1 MLRKILTLFW
11 ILLLTGTIVAQDIDK
26 IFEERIEIYF
36 SFERPENADI
46 ETLSRMVSIDRL
58 SGSEVFAYANKKEFA
73 RFLELG
79 AGFTVLQHPGTLHQ
93 PRMLDKEDLKD
104 INDWDFYP
112 TYDAYVDM
120 MYQFESEFP
129 DICDVFSIGTTNEGR
144 ELLIARISDNVG
156 QDENEPEFLYTSS
169 MHGDE
174 TTGYILMLRLIDY
187 LLNGYGLNPR
197 LTHLVDEIDIFI
209 NPLANPDGTYHG
221 GNSNVYGAIRGNA
234 NGIDYNR
241 NFPDPE
247 DGPHPDGNPW
257 QTETIHWMNFAEEHR
272 IVMSANI
279 HGGAEVCNYPWDT
292 WQHLAADNLWWVY
305 VCREYAD
312 TVHLHAPSGYMDDF
326 NNGITNGYQWY
337 TIAGGRQDYMTYF
350 HQGREFTLEISDIKL
365 LPANQLPAHWNYNYR
380 SLLNYM
386 EQSLYGIRGR
396 ITDSASGEPLEAEVF
411 VLNHEADSSW
421 GYSSIPAGNFHRM
434 IYDGNYSI
442 RFSREDYFPKTF
454 YNIAVVRKQTTLLDV
469 ELVKAISAVAEPT
482 TTALNMYPN
491 PASGNLVKLKA
502 GQIIETVNIYSLGGQ
517 ILKQTDGG
525 GSAVFFLDI
534 GNLPVGSYIV
544 EVLTAEGRM
553 QRTLIRR

>member
-1 MLRKILTLFW
+1 MPRKILTLFW
-11 ILLLTGTIVAQDIDK
+11 ILLLTGTLVAQDVDK
-26 IFEERIEIYF
+26 IFEGRIEIYF
-36 SFERPENADI
+36 SFERPEDTDI
-46 ETLSRMVSIDRL
+46 ETLSRIVSIDRL

-93 PRMLDKEDLKD
+93 PRMLDKADLKH

-112 TYDAYVDM
+112 TYDAYVDL
-120 MYQFESEFP
+120 MYQFENEFP
-129 DICDVFSIGTTNEGR
+129 DICDVFSIGTTNDGR
-144 ELLIARISDNVG
+144 ELLVARISDNVG
-156 QDENEPEFLYTSS
+156 QDENEPEFLYTST

-174 TTGYILMLRLIDY
+174 TTGYVLMLRLIDH
-187 LLNGYGLNPR
+187 LLNGYGSNAR
-197 LTHLVDEIDIFI
+197 LTNLVDEIDIFI
-209 NPLANPDGTYHG
+209 NPLANPDGTFYG
-221 GNSNVYGAIRGNA
+221 GNNNIYGAIRGNA
-234 NGIDYNR
+234 NGIDINR

-257 QTETIHWMNFAEEHR
+257 QTETIHWMNFAEER
-272 IVMSANI
+272 NFVMSANI
-279 HGGAEVCNYPWDT
+279 HGGTEVCNYPWDT

-312 TVHLHAPSGYMDDF
+312 TVHLHAPSGYMDDY

-337 TIAGGRQDYMTYF
+337 TISGGRQDYMTYF
-350 HQGREFTLEISDIKL
+350 HQDREFTLEISDIKL

-396 ITDSASGEPLEAEVF
+396 VTDSASGEPLDAEVF
-411 VLNHEADSSW
+411 VLGHEADSSW
-421 GYSSIPAGNFHRM
+421 VYSSLPAGNFHRM
-434 IYDGNYSI
+434 IFDGSYSI

-454 YNIAVVRKQTTLLDV
+454 NNIAVVRKQTTLLDV

-482 TTALNMYPN
+482 TPALNMYPN
-491 PASGNLVKLKA
+491 PASGNLVKLNA
-502 GQIIETVNIYSLGGQ
+502 GEIIETVNIYSLGGQ
-517 ILKQTDGG
+517 LLEQTVGG

-534 GNLPVGSYIV
+534 GTLPVGSYIV

-553 QRTLIRR
+553 RQTLIRR